1 MENIIQN
8 PGLQHITE
16 MILLDLDFEDL
27 QTCQPL
33 SKSCQEI
40 IEDPMFWLRKLRAQ
54 RGLSE
59 KNYNDWAKA
68 IQSARNTNMET
79 NVKLY
84 LQRVIYIKNHVADF
98 PCFIDADALENSTRF
113 TFEKALKERNLGVL
127 QILASMEKDP
137 NPFVTPNPMTAIEN
151 AALNGHLNIVKILA
165 PITIDPVS
173 PDYHGITPIWFA
185 SWRGHIDVLKF
196 LAPLSKNPNK
206 PPIRGPYSDSPI
218 ERAQKQG
225 HHEFA
230 RILQTYINTGH
241 F

>member
-40 IEDPMFWLRKLRAQ
+40 IENPMFWLKKMRAQ

-84 LQRVIYIKNHVADF
+84 LQKVIKNGHVVDF
-98 PCFIDADALENSTRF
+98 PCFIDADALENSTGF

-127 QILASMEKDP
+127 QILASMERDP
-137 NPFVTPNPMTAIEN
+137 NPIVANRLMTTIEN
-151 AALNGHLNIVKILA
+151 AALKGHLNIVKILA
-165 PITIDPVS
+165 PIT
-173 PDYHGITPIWFA
+173 
-185 SWRGHIDVLKF
+185 RN
-196 LAPLSKNPNK
+196 PLSP
-206 PPIRGPYSDSPI
+206 
-218 ERAQKQG
+218 ACC
-225 HHEFA
+225 
-230 RILQTYINTGH
+230 
-241 F
+241 

>member
-84 LQRVIYIKNHVADF
+84 LQR
-98 PCFIDADALENSTRF
+98 
-113 TFEKALKERNLGVL
+113 
-127 QILASMEKDP
+127 
-137 NPFVTPNPMTAIEN
+137 
-151 AALNGHLNIVKILA
+151 
-165 PITIDPVS
+165 
-173 PDYHGITPIWFA
+173 
-185 SWRGHIDVLKF
+185 
-196 LAPLSKNPNK
+196 
-206 PPIRGPYSDSPI
+206 
-218 ERAQKQG
+218 
-225 HHEFA
+225 
-230 RILQTYINTGH
+230 
-241 F
+241 

>member
-40 IEDPMFWLRKLRAQ
+40 IENPMFWLKKMRAQ

-59 KNYNDWAKA
+59 KNYHDWAKA
-68 IQSARNTNMET
+68 IQLARNTNMET

-84 LQRVIYIKNHVADF
+84 LQTVIKHGHVVDF
-98 PCFIDADALENSTRF
+98 PCFIDSDALENSTGF
-113 TFEKALKERNLGVL
+113 IFEKALKERNLGVL
-127 QILASMEKDP
+127 QILASMERDP
-137 NPFVTPNPMTAIEN
+137 NPIVADRPRTTIAN

-173 PDYHGITPIWFA
+173 PGYFGNTPIWFA

-206 PPIRGPYSDSPI
+206 PSIYSGYSDSPI